1 MISRSL
7 MPQYKSNL
15 LSNYAK
21 LMKFVVIDDDP
32 TGSQTVHDC
41 LLLLKWDCSTLVK
54 GFESNSNLFFIL
66 ANTRSLS
73 ENDAKLTIEEI
84 CKNLKTVIASQAYEE
99 EIIFISR
106 GDSTLRG
113 HNFLEPST
121 LNSCLGPFDA
131 TFHIPA
137 FIEGKRLTINGSHFV
152 DKIPINQT
160 IFARD
165 KIFGFE
171 TSNVKHLLFQQS
183 KSQINFED
191 IQNLLLSDIEIL
203 NDEENNIV
211 FKKLKELKN
220 NKHVIVDIENYSQLN
235 KFSLVI
241 KKLTNQKK
249 FLFRTAAS
257 FISSISEK
265 KTVSK
270 GKAFFSNLRIRS
282 KENSFLPGLI
292 IVGSYVEL
300 STIQLKNLLEIS
312 NCNPIELDVFE
323 FFKIISSDN
332 NMPRNLFKK
341 KFLKEIRFSFE
352 KGKTPVL
359 FTSRKFMFLD
369 YSEQFYFYNSL
380 ACFIAELV
388 ADLKYEI
395 GYLISKGGITTNM
408 ILSDGLN
415 ADYVYLE
422 GQILTGISVVTYNL
436 KNNMRLPIVT
446 HPGNIGTKDSLVNIW
461 KVFENKN
468 NF

>member
-1 MISRSL
+1 
-7 MPQYKSNL
+7 
-15 LSNYAK
+15 
-21 LMKFVVIDDDP
+21 MKFVVIDDDP

-41 LLLLKWDCSTLVK
+41 LLLLKWDCSTLVE
-54 GFESNSNLFFIL
+54 GFASKSNLIFIL

-73 ENDAKLTIEEI
+73 ENDAKLTIKEI
-84 CKNLKTVIASQAYEE
+84 CNNLKKVIASQAYDE

-113 HNFLEPST
+113 HNFLEPNT

-137 FIEGKRLTINGSHFV
+137 FIEGKRLTVNGAHFV
-152 DKIPINQT
+152 DKTPIHQT

-171 TSNVKHLLFQQS
+171 TSNIKKLLFQKG
-183 KSQINFED
+183 KSQIKFDD
-191 IQNLLLSDIEIL
+191 IQNLLLSDIETL

-211 FKKLKELKN
+211 FKTLKNLKN
-220 NKHVIVDIENYSQLN
+220 NKHVIVDIQNYSQLE

-241 KKLTNQKK
+241 KKLTKQKK

-265 KTVSK
+265 KSLSK
-270 GKAFFSNLRIRS
+270 CETFFSNLRIRS
-282 KENSFLPGLI
+282 KEKSFLPGLI
-292 IVGSYVEL
+292 VVGSYVEL

-312 NCNPIELDVFE
+312 NCNPIGLDVFE
-323 FFKIISSDN
+323 FFEITSSDN
-332 NMPRNLFKK
+332 YHKLKNLFKN
-341 KFLKEIRFSFE
+341 KFLKEIRLSFE

-359 FTSRKFMFLD
+359 FTSRKFMCLE
-369 YSEQFYFYNSL
+369 YSQQFTFYKSL

-395 GYLISKGGITTNM
+395 GYLISKGGITTNL
-408 ILSDGLN
+408 ILSNGLN

-436 KNNMRLPIVT
+436 KNDEKLPIVT
-446 HPGNIGTKDSLVNIW
+446 HPGNIGTEDSLVNIW

>member
-1 MISRSL
+1 
-7 MPQYKSNL
+7 
-15 LSNYAK
+15 
-21 LMKFVVIDDDP
+21 MKFVVIDDDP

-41 LLLLKWDCSTLVK
+41 LLLLKWDCSTLGK
-54 GFESNSNLFFIL
+54 GFESKSNLFFIL

-84 CKNLKTVIASQAYEE
+84 CKNLKTVITSQAYEE

-113 HNFLEPST
+113 HNYLEPIA

-137 FIEGKRLTINGSHFV
+137 FIEGKRFTINGSHFV
-152 DKIPINQT
+152 DKTPISQT
-160 IFARD
+160 IFATD
-165 KIFGFE
+165 KIFGYE
-171 TSNVKHLLFQQS
+171 TSNVKNLLYQQS

-191 IQNLLLSDIEIL
+191 IQNLLLSDIEML

-211 FKKLKELKN
+211 FKTLKNLKN
-220 NKHVIVDIENYSQLN
+220 NKHVVVDVENYSQLK

-241 KKLTNQKK
+241 KKLIKQKK

-265 KTVSK
+265 KSVSQSEI
-270 GKAFFSNLRIRS
+270 FFSNLRIRN
-282 KENSFLPGLI
+282 KEKSFLPGLI

-300 STIQLKNLLEIS
+300 STIQLNNLLEIS
-312 NCNPIELDVFE
+312 NCNPVELDVFE
-323 FFKIISSDN
+323 FFKITSSDN
-332 NMPRNLFKK
+332 NKKRNLFKN
-341 KFLKEIRFSFE
+341 KFLREIRVSFE

-359 FTSRKFMFLD
+359 FTSRKFMSLD
-369 YSEQFYFYNSL
+369 YSEQFNFYNSL
-380 ACFIAELV
+380 ALFIAELV

-395 GYLISKGGITTNM
+395 GYLISKGGITTNF
-408 ILSDGLN
+408 ILSKGLN
-415 ADYVYLE
+415 ADFVYLE
-422 GQILTGISVVTYNL
+422 GQILTGISVVTCNL
-436 KNNMRLPIVT
+436 RNDQNLPIVT

-461 KVFENKN
+461 KVLENKN

>member
-1 MISRSL
+1 
-7 MPQYKSNL
+7 
-15 LSNYAK
+15 
-21 LMKFVVIDDDP
+21 MKFVVIDDDP

-54 GFESNSNLFFIL
+54 GFESKSNLFFIL

-84 CKNLKTVIASQAYEE
+84 CKNLKTVITSQAYEE

-113 HNFLEPST
+113 HNFLEPIA
-121 LNSCLGPFDA
+121 LDSCLGPFDA

-137 FIEGKRLTINGSHFV
+137 FIEGKRFTINGSHFV
-152 DKIPINQT
+152 DKTPISQT
-160 IFARD
+160 IFAKD
-165 KIFGFE
+165 KIFGYE
-171 TSNVKHLLFQQS
+171 TSNVKNLLFQQS

-191 IQNLLLSDIEIL
+191 IQNLLLSDIEML
-203 NDEENNIV
+203 NDKENNIV
-211 FKKLKELKN
+211 FKTLKNLKN
-220 NKHVIVDIENYSQLN
+220 NKHVIVDVENYSQLK

-241 KKLTNQKK
+241 KKLIKQKK

-265 KTVSK
+265 SFSQSEI
-270 GKAFFSNLRIRS
+270 FFSNLRIRN
-282 KENSFLPGLI
+282 KEKSFLPGLI

-300 STIQLKNLLEIS
+300 STIQLNNLLDIGD
-312 NCNPIELDVFE
+312 CNPVELDVFE

-332 NMPRNLFKK
+332 NQKRINLFKN

-359 FTSRKFMFLD
+359 FTSRKFMSLD
-369 YSEQFYFYNSL
+369 ASELFNFYNLL

-395 GYLISKGGITTNM
+395 GYLISKGGITTNL
-408 ILSDGLN
+408 ILSKGLN

-436 KNNMRLPIVT
+436 KNGEKLPIVT
-446 HPGNIGTKDSLVNIW
+446 HPGNIGTKDSLVDIW

>member
-1 MISRSL
+1 
-7 MPQYKSNL
+7 
-15 LSNYAK
+15 
-21 LMKFVVIDDDP
+21 MKFVVIDDDP

-41 LLLLKWDCSTLVK
+41 LLLLKWDYSTLVK
-54 GFESNSNLFFIL
+54 GFESKSNLFFIL

-73 ENDAKLTIEEI
+73 ENDAKLIIEEI
-84 CKNLKTVIASQAYEE
+84 CKNIKAVIASKVYKE

-113 HNFLEPST
+113 HNFLEPSS

-152 DKIPINQT
+152 DKTPINQT

-165 KIFGFE
+165 IIFGYQ
-171 TSNVKHLLFQQS
+171 TSNVKNLLFQKS
-183 KSQINFED
+183 KSQINIED
-191 IQNLLLSDIEIL
+191 IQNLFLSDIEIL

-211 FKKLKELKN
+211 FKKLKNLNK
-220 NKHVIVDIENYSQLN
+220 NKHIVVDVENYSQLN
-235 KFSLVI
+235 KFALVI
-241 KKLTNQKK
+241 KKLTKHKK

-257 FISSISEK
+257 FISAISEK
-265 KTVSK
+265 KSVSQSEI
-270 GKAFFSNLRIRS
+270 FFSNLRIRN
-282 KENSFLPGLI
+282 KEKSFLPGLI

-300 STIQLKNLLEIS
+300 STIQLQNLLEIS

-323 FFKIISSDN
+323 FFKITSSEN
-332 NMPRNLFKK
+332 NHKQRNLFKN

-352 KGKTPVL
+352 QGKTPVL
-359 FTSRKFMFLD
+359 FTSRKFMSLD
-369 YSEQFYFYNSL
+369 YSEQFNFYNSL
-380 ACFIAELV
+380 SCFIAELV

-408 ILSDGLN
+408 ILSNGLN

-436 KNNMRLPIVT
+436 INDEKLPIVT

-461 KVFENKN
+461 KVFENKI

>member
-1 MISRSL
+1 
-7 MPQYKSNL
+7 
-15 LSNYAK
+15 
-21 LMKFVVIDDDP
+21 MKFVVIDDDP

-41 LLLLKWDCSTLVK
+41 LLLLKWDCATLVK
-54 GFESNSNLFFIL
+54 GFESKSNLFFIL

-84 CKNLKTVIASQAYEE
+84 CKNLNKVIAFQAYEE

-113 HNFLEPST
+113 HNFLEPT
-121 LNSCLGPFDA
+121 AINGCLGPFDA

-152 DKIPINQT
+152 DETPINQT

-171 TSNVKHLLFQQS
+171 TSNVKNLLFQKS
-183 KSQINFED
+183 KSQINIDD

-211 FKKLKELKN
+211 FKTLKNLKN
-220 NKHVIVDIENYSQLN
+220 NKHVIVDVESYSQLN

-241 KKLTNQKK
+241 KKLTQQKK

-257 FISSISEK
+257 FISSISQK
-265 KTVSK
+265 KNVPK
-270 GKAFFSNLRIRS
+270 VEAFFSNLRIRN
-282 KENSFLPGLI
+282 KEKSFLPGLI

-300 STIQLKNLLEIS
+300 STIQLNNLLKMS
-312 NCNPIELDVFE
+312 NCNPIELDVFK
-323 FFKIISSDN
+323 FFKITSSEN
-332 NMPRNLFKK
+332 NHKRRNLFKN

-352 KGKTPVL
+352 KGQTPVL
-359 FTSRKFMFLD
+359 FTSRKLMSLNH
-369 YSEQFYFYNSL
+369 SEQFNFYNLLSS
-380 ACFIAELV
+380 FIAELV

-395 GYLISKGGITTNM
+395 GYLISKGGITTNV
-408 ILSDGLN
+408 ILSNGLN

-436 KNNMRLPIVT
+436 KNDEKLPIVT
-446 HPGNIGTKDSLVNIW
+446 HPGNIGTEDSLVNIW
-461 KVFENKN
+461 KVFESKN
-468 NF
+468 NT

>member
-1 MISRSL
+1 
-7 MPQYKSNL
+7 
-15 LSNYAK
+15 
-21 LMKFVVIDDDP
+21 MKFVVIDDDP

-54 GFESNSNLFFIL
+54 GFESKSNLFFIL

-73 ENDAKLTIEEI
+73 ENAAKLIIEEI
-84 CKNLKTVIASQAYEE
+84 CKNLKTVIASQAYKED
-99 EIIFISR
+99 IIFISR

-113 HNFLEPST
+113 HNFLEPSAI
-121 LNSCLGPFDA
+121 NSGLGPFDA

-137 FIEGKRLTINGSHFV
+137 FIEGKRFTINGSHFV
-152 DKIPINQT
+152 DNTPISQT
-160 IFARD
+160 IFAKD
-165 KIFGFE
+165 KIFGYE
-171 TSNVKHLLFQQS
+171 TSNVKNLLFQQS
-183 KSQINFED
+183 KAQINFED
-191 IQNLLLSDIEIL
+191 IQNLLLSDIEML

-211 FKKLKELKN
+211 FKKITNLKN
-220 NKHVIVDIENYSQLN
+220 NQHVIVDVENSSQLK

-241 KKLTNQKK
+241 KKLIKQKK

-265 KTVSK
+265 KSVSQSK
-270 GKAFFSNLRIRS
+270 IFFSSLRIRN
-282 KENSFLPGLI
+282 KEKRFLPGLI

-300 STIQLKNLLEIS
+300 TTIQLNNLLEIS
-312 NCNPIELDVFE
+312 NCNPVELDVFE
-323 FFKIISSDN
+323 FFKITSSDN
-332 NMPRNLFKK
+332 NQKRRNLFKNN
-341 KFLKEIRFSFE
+341 FLKEIRYSFE

-359 FTSRKFMFLD
+359 FTSRKFMSLD
-369 YSEQFYFYNSL
+369 SAELFNFYNLL

-388 ADLKYEI
+388 SDLKYEI
-395 GYLISKGGITTNM
+395 GYLISKGGITTNL
-408 ILSDGLN
+408 ILSNGLN

-422 GQILTGISVVTYNL
+422 GQILTGISVVTHNL
-436 KNNMRLPIVT
+436 KNGEKLPIVT

>member
-1 MISRSL
+1 
-7 MPQYKSNL
+7 
-15 LSNYAK
+15 
-21 LMKFVVIDDDP
+21 MKFVVIDDDP

-54 GFESNSNLFFIL
+54 GFESKSNLFFIL

-84 CKNLKTVIASQAYEE
+84 CKNLKTVITSQAYEE

-113 HNFLEPST
+113 HNFLEPIA
-121 LNSCLGPFDA
+121 LDSCLGPFDA

-137 FIEGKRLTINGSHFV
+137 FIEGKRFTINGSHFV
-152 DKIPINQT
+152 DKTPISQT
-160 IFARD
+160 IFAKD
-165 KIFGFE
+165 KIFGYE
-171 TSNVKHLLFQQS
+171 TSNVKNLLFQQS

-191 IQNLLLSDIEIL
+191 IQNLLLSDIEML
-203 NDEENNIV
+203 NDKENNIV
-211 FKKLKELKN
+211 FKTLKNLKN
-220 NKHVIVDIENYSQLN
+220 NKHVIVDIENYSQLK

-241 KKLTNQKK
+241 KKLIKQKK

-265 KTVSK
+265 SFSQSEI
-270 GKAFFSNLRIRS
+270 FFSNLRIRN
-282 KENSFLPGLI
+282 KEKSFLPGLI

-300 STIQLKNLLEIS
+300 STIQLNNLLEIGD
-312 NCNPIELDVFE
+312 CNPVELDVFE

-332 NMPRNLFKK
+332 NQKRINMFKN

-359 FTSRKFMFLD
+359 FTSRKFMSLD
-369 YSEQFYFYNSL
+369 VSELFNFYNLL

-395 GYLISKGGITTNM
+395 GYLISKGGITTNL
-408 ILSDGLN
+408 ILSKGLN

-436 KNNMRLPIVT
+436 KNGEKLPIVT
-446 HPGNIGTKDSLVNIW
+446 HPGNIGTKDSLVDIW

>member
-1 MISRSL
+1 
-7 MPQYKSNL
+7 
-15 LSNYAK
+15 
-21 LMKFVVIDDDP
+21 MKFVVIDDDP
-32 TGSQTVHDC
+32 TGPQTVHDC

-54 GFESNSNLFFIL
+54 GVESKANLFFIL

-84 CKNLKTVIASQAYEE
+84 CKNLKTGITSEAYEE

-113 HNFLEPST
+113 HNYLEPIA

-137 FIEGKRLTINGSHFV
+137 FIEGKRFTINGSHFV
-152 DKIPINQT
+152 DKTPISQT
-160 IFARD
+160 IFATD
-165 KIFGFE
+165 KIFGYE
-171 TSNVKHLLFQQS
+171 TSNVKNLLFQQS
-183 KSQINFED
+183 KSKINFED
-191 IQNLLLSDIEIL
+191 IQNLFLSDMEML

-211 FKKLKELKN
+211 FKTLKNLKN
-220 NKHVIVDIENYSQLN
+220 NKHVVVDVENYSQLK

-241 KKLTNQKK
+241 KKLIKQKK

-265 KTVSK
+265 KSVSRTEI
-270 GKAFFSNLRIRS
+270 FFSNLRIRN
-282 KENSFLPGLI
+282 KEKSFLPGLI

-300 STIQLKNLLEIS
+300 STIQLNNLLEIS
-312 NCNPIELDVFE
+312 NCNSVELDVFE
-323 FFKIISSDN
+323 FFKITSSDDN
-332 NMPRNLFKK
+332 QKRRNFFKN

-359 FTSRKFMFLD
+359 FTSRKFISLD
-369 YSEQFYFYNSL
+369 SSELFNFYSL
-380 ACFIAELV
+380 LVCFISELV
-388 ADLKYEI
+388 AELKHEI
-395 GYLISKGGITTNM
+395 GYLISKGGITTNL
-408 ILSDGLN
+408 ILSNGLN

-422 GQILTGISVVTYNL
+422 GQILPGISVVTYHL
-436 KNNMRLPIVT
+436 KNNKKLPIVT

-461 KVFENKN
+461 KVFEDKN
-468 NF
+468 NY

>member
-1 MISRSL
+1 
-7 MPQYKSNL
+7 
-15 LSNYAK
+15 
-21 LMKFVVIDDDP
+21 MKFVVIDDDP

-54 GFESNSNLFFIL
+54 GFESKSNLFFIL

-84 CKNLKTVIASQAYEE
+84 CRNLKKVLASQAYEE

-113 HNFLEPST
+113 HNFLEPSA

-152 DKIPINQT
+152 DKTPISET

-165 KIFGFE
+165 KIFGYE
-171 TSNVKHLLFQQS
+171 TSNIKNILFQKS
-183 KSQINFED
+183 KSQINIEH

-211 FKKLKELKN
+211 FKTLKNLKN
-220 NKHVIVDIENYSQLN
+220 NKHLIVDIENYSQLN

-241 KKLTNQKK
+241 KKLTKQKK

-265 KTVSK
+265 KSVPNHKT
-270 GKAFFSNLRIRS
+270 FFSNLRIRN
-282 KENSFLPGLI
+282 KEKSFLPGLI
-292 IVGSYVEL
+292 IVGSFVEL
-300 STIQLKNLLEIS
+300 STLQLRNLLEIS

-323 FFKIISSDN
+323 FFKITSSENDQKQ
-332 NMPRNLFKK
+332 RNFFKN
-341 KFLKEIRFSFE
+341 KFLREIRFSFE
-352 KGKTPVL
+352 EGKTPVL
-359 FTSRKFMFLD
+359 FTSRKFMSLD
-369 YSEQFYFYNSL
+369 YSEQFNFYNSL
-380 ACFIAELV
+380 SCFIAELV

-395 GYLISKGGITTNM
+395 GYLITKGGITTNV
-408 ILSDGLN
+408 ILTKGIN

-436 KNNMRLPIVT
+436 KNQKKLPIVT

-461 KVFENKN
+461 KIFENKN

>member
-1 MISRSL
+1 
-7 MPQYKSNL
+7 
-15 LSNYAK
+15 
-21 LMKFVVIDDDP
+21 MKFVVIDDDP

-41 LLLLKWDCSTLVK
+41 LLLLKWDCSTLLK

-73 ENDAKLTIEEI
+73 ENDAKLTITEI
-84 CKNLKTVIASQAYEE
+84 CKNLKTVISSKAFEE

-113 HNFLEPST
+113 HNFLEPSA

-131 TFHIPA
+131 TFYIPA

-160 IFARD
+160 IFASD
-165 KIFGFE
+165 KIFGYE
-171 TSNVKHLLFQQS
+171 TSNVKKLLFQQS

-191 IQNLLLSDIEIL
+191 IQNLFLSDIEML

-211 FKKLKELKN
+211 YKALKNLNN
-220 NKHVIVDIENYSQLN
+220 NKHVIVDVENYSQLK

-241 KKLTNQKK
+241 KKLTKQKK

-265 KTVSK
+265 KSVSQ
-270 GKAFFSNLRIRS
+270 GDIFLSNLRIRN
-282 KENSFLPGLI
+282 KEKSYLPGLI

-312 NCNPIELDVFE
+312 SCNPIEVDVFE
-323 FFKIISSDN
+323 FFRINSIEN
-332 NMPRNLFKK
+332 NQEQWNVFKN
-341 KFLKEIRFSFE
+341 KFLKEIRFSFDQ
-352 KGKTPVL
+352 GKTPVL
-359 FTSRKFMFLD
+359 FTSRKFLSLD
-369 YSEQFYFYNSL
+369 YSEQFDFYNSL
-380 ACFIAELV
+380 ALFIAELV

-395 GYLISKGGITTNM
+395 GYLISKGGITTNA
-408 ILSDGLN
+408 ILSNGLKAN
-415 ADYVYLE
+415 YVYLE
-422 GQILTGISVVTYNL
+422 GQVLTGISVVTYNL
-436 KNNMRLPIVT
+436 KNDEKLPIVT
-446 HPGNIGTKDSLVNIW
+446 HPGNIGSKDSLVNIW
-461 KVFENKN
+461 KLLEDKN